1 MIEILLVDDES
12 YVTESLAQTIPW
24 KELQVERV
32 YQADSAAKALELL
45 EEQSV
50 DIVVTD
56 IRMPVTDGLRLIE
69 EIAKR
74 WPHIRCILLTGH
86 SDFEYAKRA
95 IQLQAFDYILKP
107 VNDEEFIATLSNAI
121 ESLKDE
127 WSETE
132 KYYQLLHD
140 RKSDLAVLRSSLM
153 HDLLLGRKLLNKTV
167 TGKMEQ
173 YEIRLKVDEPA
184 VMILVQM
191 GNYFRAMDH
200 NSIALMEYAVGNI
213 AEEVFGGEF
222 AVWHGKAPHDCLAIV
237 AQMKEEYH
245 QSIRMRKDYEAAR
258 RALLEQ
264 HAHVLQRHV
273 SNYLKG
279 DISLAITGWFAFPEE
294 LPGAY
299 RTGLGAMLLLQSD
312 DERSIAFLE
321 DRVSTPGSGEAH
333 IKSLESLYKPPTLI
347 HLLESKQ
354 WEAARAK
361 IGDVFAQLER
371 ARASRE
377 HLYEVFLS
385 VTNAFMYM
393 AHKQGHFI
401 AEIDQAGMDFLL
413 DRSIVHS
420 LDKLRTWSLGMLEK
434 LEKELSA
441 NDRFTR
447 SYIVKQVQEIVS
459 GELGQ
464 DVSVKTIADRVYLH
478 PVYLSKIYKAE
489 TGESLGDYII
499 RMRMERAHYL
509 LKSTNKKIYEI
520 TLELGYQ
527 NPQYFSKMFK
537 KFYGMTPNEFRD

>member
-24 KELQVERV
+24 RELQVEQV
-32 YQADSAAKALELL
+32 YQADSAAKALGLL

-107 VNDEEFIATLSNAI
+107 VNDEEFIASLSNAI

-132 KYYQLLHD
+132 KYHQLLHN
-140 RKSDLAVLRSSLM
+140 RKADFTVLRSSLM
-153 HDLLLGRKLLNKTV
+153 HDLLLGRKLLNKTI
-167 TGKMEQ
+167 TEKMEQ

-191 GNYFRAMDH
+191 GNHFRAMDH
-200 NSIALMEYAVGNI
+200 NSAALMEYAVGNI

-222 AVWHGKAPHDCLAIV
+222 DVWHGKAPHDCLAII
-237 AQMKEEYH
+237 AQMKEAYH

-264 HAHVLQRHV
+264 HAHVLQKHV

-279 DISLAITGWFAFPEE
+279 GISLAITGWFAFPEE

-299 RTGLGAMLLLQSD
+299 RAGLGAMLLQSD

-321 DRVSTPGSGEAH
+321 DRASAPGSGEAH
-333 IKSLESLYKPPTLI
+333 IKSLECLYKPPTLI

-361 IGDVFAQLER
+361 IGDVFAQLEQ

-377 HLYEVFLS
+377 HLYELFLS

-420 LDKLRTWSLGMLEK
+420 IDKLRTWSLGMLEK

-441 NDRFTR
+441 NDKFTK

-459 GELGQ
+459 SELGQ

>member
-24 KELQVERV
+24 KELQIESV
-32 YQADSAAKALELL
+32 YQANSAAKALDVL
-45 EEQSV
+45 EEQSIDV
-50 DIVVTD
+50 VVTD
-56 IRMPVTDGLRLIE
+56 IRMPVMDGLRLVE

-107 VNDEEFIATLSNAI
+107 VNDGEFIASVANAI
-121 ESLKDE
+121 ESLRDE

-132 KYYQLLHD
+132 KYHRLLHN
-140 RKSDLAVLRSSLM
+140 RKADFAVLRSSLM
-153 HDLLLGRKLLNKTV
+153 HDLLLGRKLLNKTI
-167 TGKMEQ
+167 TEKLEQ
-173 YEIRLKVDEPA
+173 YEIRLKVEEPS
-184 VMILVQM
+184 VMMLVQM
-191 GNYFRAMDH
+191 GRHFRTMDH
-200 NSIALMEYAVGNI
+200 HSAALMEYAVGNI
-213 AEEVFGGEF
+213 AEEVFGVEF
-222 AVWHGKAPHDCLAIV
+222 EVWHGKAPHDCLVLI
-237 AQMKEEYH
+237 AQMKEDFH

-258 RALLEQ
+258 RARLEE
-264 HAHVLQRHV
+264 HAQVLQKHV

-279 DISLAITGWFAFPEE
+279 DISIVITEWFSFPEE

-299 RTGLGAMLLLQSD
+299 RSGLGAFLLRA
-312 DERSIAFLE
+312 DEERTVSFLE
-321 DRVSTPGSGEAH
+321 DRRGETLGSAEAS
-333 IKSLESLYKPPTLI
+333 IKSIESLYKPPTLI

-354 WEAARAK
+354 WDGARGK
-361 IGDVFAQLER
+361 IADVFADLDK
-371 ARASRE
+371 ARVPRE

-401 AEIDQAGMDFLL
+401 SEIDQAGMDFLL
-413 DRSIVHS
+413 DQSLAHS
-420 LDKLRTWSLGMLEK
+420 VDKLRAWSLGMLGK

-441 NDRFTR
+441 GEKYTK

-459 GELGQ
+459 VELGQ

-509 LKSTNKKIYEI
+509 LKHTNKKIYEI
-520 TLELGYQ
+520 TSELGYQ